1 MRRKRREKVPLLSE
15 ELGDAGLGDERLN
28 RRLGVLA
35 DLVADS
41 GHADRPF
48 RPMPITRSGK
58 AITRGVTTLGRSGTS
73 GSMYTRSERLANVSC
88 GRRFA
93 CRTTGGLE
101 ISVGHF
107 TLRVTYVDVVEYGDG
122 AEQAIQ
128 DPRRALFTL
137 ASLVQVNAAAL
148 AKLDATVWA
157 EIRRKPRD
165 PVTYLWIDYDVAAT
179 GEHVVI
185 RDGPAR
191 KDTDQDIVNSFCAA
205 LPALC
210 AVKPGPVLDLYECP
224 GAGRCDGLV
233 RFGALPS
240 PEMPTRLAL
249 VAPAAGRVKRIR
261 LERHEM
267 TRYFSELQ

>member
-1 MRRKRREKVPLLSE
+1 
-15 ELGDAGLGDERLN
+15 
-28 RRLGVLA
+28 
-35 DLVADS
+35 
-41 GHADRPF
+41 
-48 RPMPITRSGK
+48 
-58 AITRGVTTLGRSGTS
+58 
-73 GSMYTRSERLANVSC
+73 MYTRSERLANVSC

-93 CRTTGGLE
+93 CRTTGGASMRIGTLFSALGAAALAAAAPSPAEASSSSGLE
-101 ISVGHF
+101 ISVGNF

-137 ASLVQVNAAAL
+137 ASLVQANAAAL

-157 EIRRKPRD
+157 EIRRRDD
-165 PVTYLWIDYDVAAT
+165 PVTYLRIDYDVAAT

-191 KDTDQDIVNSFCAA
+191 KDTEQDVVNSLCAA

-261 LERHEM
+261 LERNEM

>member
-1 MRRKRREKVPLLSE
+1 
-15 ELGDAGLGDERLN
+15 
-28 RRLGVLA
+28 
-35 DLVADS
+35 
-41 GHADRPF
+41 
-48 RPMPITRSGK
+48 MPITRSGK

-191 KDTDQDIVNSFCAA
+191 KDTDQDIVNSLCAA

-261 LERHEM
+261 LERNEM